1 MSRRA
6 LLGIIALFVVAATG
20 IQGQTAVEKELTKIE
35 NDWSTAW
42 MKKDSAALQSL
53 FATEYF
59 ATDWE
64 GVTYNKSQEIANAM
78 APDSRT
84 QSFVLSDLKVQ
95 VYGDVAVVT
104 GLNTIKAT
112 FKGADVSGAYRF
124 TDVFVKRDG
133 RWQAVATQ
141 GTKVVKK

>member
-1 MSRRA
+1 MSRRM
-6 LLGIIALFVVAATG
+6 LLGIVALFVVAG
-20 IQGQTAVEKELTKIE
+20 IGTQGQTAAEKELLKVE

-53 FATEYF
+53 YATEYL

-64 GVTYNKSQEIANAM
+64 GATFTKTQDIANGM
-78 APDSRT
+78 APDTKT
-84 QSFVLSDLKVQ
+84 QSFVLSDMKVH
-95 VYGDVAVVT
+95 VYGDTAVVT

-124 TDVFVKRDG
+124 TDVFVKREG

>member
-1 MSRRA
+1 MSCRIPLA
-6 LLGIIALFVVAATG
+6 IVAVFIVAIG
-20 IQGQTAVEKELTKIE
+20 MQGQTAVDKELIKVE

-42 MKKDSAALQSL
+42 MKKDSAALQNL
-53 FATEYF
+53 YATEYI

-64 GVTYNKSQEIANAM
+64 GATFNKAQDIANAM

-84 QSFVLSDLKVQ
+84 QSFVLSDLKVH
-95 VYGDVAVVT
+95 VYGDTAVVT
-104 GLNTIKAT
+104 GLNTIKSV

-141 GTKVVKK
+141 GTKVIKK

>member
-1 MSRRA
+1 MSRRILLGVIA
-6 LLGIIALFVVAATG
+6 LLVVAG
-20 IQGQTAVEKELTKIE
+20 IGMQGQTAVEKELTKVE

-53 FATEYF
+53 YATEYI

-64 GVTYNKSQEIANAM
+64 GATFNKAQDIANAM

-95 VYGDVAVVT
+95 VHGDTAVVT
-104 GLNTIKAT
+104 GLNTIKAM

>member
-1 MSRRA
+1 MSRRL
-6 LLGIIALFVVAATG
+6 LLGFIALVVTGIG
-20 IQGQTAVEKELTKIE
+20 IQGQAAAEKELMKLE

-42 MKKDSAALQSL
+42 MKKDSAALQNL
-53 FATEYF
+53 YATEYI

-64 GVTYNKSQEIANAM
+64 GLTFNRAQDIANAM

-84 QSFVLSDLKVQ
+84 QSFVLSDLKVH
-95 VYGDVAVVT
+95 VYGDTAVVT
-104 GLNTIKAT
+104 GLNTMKAT

>member
-1 MSRRA
+1 MTRRA
-6 LLGIIALFVVAATG
+6 LLGVITLFVVTATG
-20 IQGQTAVEKELTKIE
+20 IQGQTAVEKEFAKIE
-35 NDWSTAW
+35 NDWGMAW

-53 FATEYF
+53 YATEYI

-64 GVTYNKSQEIANAM
+64 GVTTNKSQDIANAM
-78 APDSRT
+78 APDSKT
-84 QSFVLSDLKVQ
+84 QSFVVSDLKVRA
-95 VYGDVAVVT
+95 YGDVAVVT